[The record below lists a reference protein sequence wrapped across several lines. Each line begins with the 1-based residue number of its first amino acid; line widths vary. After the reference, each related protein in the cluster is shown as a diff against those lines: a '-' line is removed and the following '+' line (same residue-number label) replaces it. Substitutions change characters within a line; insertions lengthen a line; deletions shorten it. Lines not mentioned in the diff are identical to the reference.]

1 MSRALYTVFAAMP
14 NGTVSVSIADIAGYE
29 ANPKGGSNLKMRDG
43 SVVHVQDDPE
53 SVKQTLALIGRM
65 V

>member
-1 MSRALYTVFAAMP
+1 MYTVFAAMP
-14 NGTVSVSIADIAGYE
+14 NGTVSVSIGDIMGYE
-29 ANPKGGSNLKMRDG
+29 ANPSGGTNLKMRDG
-43 SVVHVQDDPE
+43 TIVHVQNDPE